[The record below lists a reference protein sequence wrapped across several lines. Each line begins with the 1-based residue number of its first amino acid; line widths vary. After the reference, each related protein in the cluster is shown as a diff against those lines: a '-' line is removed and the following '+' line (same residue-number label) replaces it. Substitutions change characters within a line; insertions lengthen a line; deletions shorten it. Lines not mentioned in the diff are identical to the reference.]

1 MGLLSKAKKMLGD
14 PNARELKGLDPVV
27 EEINAWEPQL
37 AALSDAELR
46 DKTAE
51 FRQALEDGA
60 SLDDV
65 LPEAFAVVRE
75 TAKRRLDMRHYDVQ
89 LVGGIVLHQGKIA
102 EMRTGEGKTL
112 VATLPVYLNALEGDG
127 VHLIT
132 VNDYLAKRDARWM
145 AAIYH
150 ALGLSVGVLQHQ
162 ASFLYDPDYDP
173 TRVEEDEEIDDEER
187 QRRASL
193 GDLQFMRPV
202 TRREAYAADITY
214 GTNNEYGFDYLRDNM
229 VLTEEK
235 KVQGRR
241 TFAIVDEVDNI
252 LIDEARTPLI
262 ISGQSGESMDTYRTF
277 SRIVP
282 AMQPEVD
289 FTSEL
294 KSRTVSLTEPGVEKI
309 ERALGI
315 DNLFEGEN
323 ARLTRFL
330 EAAMRAQFM
339 YQRDRDYVVRNG
351 EVIIVDEFTG
361 RMMDGRRYSE
371 GLHQAIEAKENV
383 KVQAETM
390 TLATIT
396 YQNYFRMYDKLSGM
410 TGTAATESEEFHKI
424 YSLDVV
430 VIPTHMPTVRD
441 DVADLIFRTEK
452 AKFQAVVEEIE
463 SRHGSEQPVLVGT
476 GSVEAS
482 EHLSGMLQRRGVR
495 HEVLNAK
502 QHERE
507 SGIVEKAGEP
517 GAVTIATNMAGRGT
531 DIKLGEGV
539 AAVGGLFVLG
549 TERHESRR
557 IDNQLRGR
565 SGRQGDP
572 GLSRFYVSFED
583 PIMKR
588 FTPDWLPGMLEK
600 MGMDEDTPL
609 ESSMVG
615 RALEQAQQKVEGYHF
630 DTRKHLVEYDD
641 VINKQREVIYVER
654 DKILHG
660 GDTVDEIALAM
671 VEDEIRAIVD
681 AFSAGIPP
689 QDIDEDG
696 LWAEI
701 GGIIPIDDFDDDHV
715 AEPTPAAIADAVV
728 LFAQDRYRALKEEL
742 GEKSMHEIVR
752 MVLLR
757 TIDRLWVQH
766 LTEMDTF
773 RQGVGLQAY
782 GQSDPLVTYK
792 REAFDM
798 FDQLTANI
806 RRESARSLTRIQARP
821 QTPTGTET
829 ATATR
834 PTKTAGTRS
843 NGRRAR
849 PSTLKAPAAPVSDV
863 PPSGSLTRQQRR
875 ALERRGASAP
885 VGSAADAVGVQ
896 TIQERHGDD
905 ATAPTNANASTN
917 GNAAA
922 NSNAATRGGTA
933 AATSAATPRT
943 GKKRKKKKRRA

>member
-1 MGLLSKAKKMLGD
+1 MGLLSKAKRMLGD
-14 PNARELKGLDPVV
+14 PNARELKHLDPTVD
-27 EEINAWEPQL
+27 EINAWEPQL
-37 AALSDAELR
+37 AGLSDVELR

-60 SLDDV
+60 ALDDL

-75 TAKRRLDMRHYDVQ
+75 TSKRQLDMRHYDVQ

-102 EMRTGEGKTL
+102 EMRTGEGKTV

-162 ASFLYDPDYDP
+162 ASFLFDPEYDP
-173 TRVEEDEEIDDEER
+173 TRVEESEEIDDEER
-187 QRRASL
+187 QRRAAL

-229 VLTEEK
+229 VLTEDK
-235 KVQGRR
+235 RVQGLRA
-241 TFAIVDEVDNI
+241 FAIVDEVDNI

-282 AMQPEVD
+282 SMRPEED

-294 KSRTVSLTEPGVEKI
+294 KSRTVSLTEQGIEKI

-339 YQRDRDYVVRNG
+339 YQRDRDYVVRDG
-351 EVIIVDEFTG
+351 EVVIVDEFTG

-424 YSLDVV
+424 YTLEVV
-430 VIPTHMPTVRD
+430 VVPTHMPIARE
-441 DVADLIFRTEK
+441 DVDDLIFRTEK
-452 AKFQAVVEEIE
+452 AKFNAVVEEIE
-463 SRHGSEQPVLVGT
+463 SRHGSSQPVLVGT

-482 EHLSGMLQRRGVR
+482 EHLSGMLQRRGVA

-507 SGIVEKAGEP
+507 SGIIEKAGEP

-539 AAVGGLFVLG
+539 IGVGGLFVLG

-572 GLSRFYVSFED
+572 GMSRFYVSFED

-588 FTPDWLPGMLEK
+588 FTPEWLPGMLEK
-600 MGMDEDTPL
+600 MGMDEETPL
-609 ESSMVG
+609 ESGMVG

-641 VINKQREVIYVER
+641 VINKQREVIYAER
-654 DKILHG
+654 DKVLSG
-660 GDTVDEIALAM
+660 GDGVDEIALGM
-671 VEDEIRAIVD
+671 VEDELRAIVSGF
-681 AFSAGIPP
+681 AEGIPT
-689 QDIDEDG
+689 QDVDEDG
-696 LWAEI
+696 LWTEI
-701 GGIIPIDDFDDDHV
+701 SGIVPIDDFDDDAV
-715 AEPTPAAIADAVV
+715 AEPTPGAIADAVTI
-728 LFAQDRYRALKEEL
+728 FAQERYSALTEEL

-798 FDQLTANI
+798 FDQLTENI
-806 RRESARSLTRIQARP
+806 RRESARSLTRIQVRP
-821 QTPTGTET
+821 PAPGAET
-829 ATATR
+829 ATTETGAASTTTR
-834 PTKTAGTRS
+834 APS
-843 NGRRAR
+843 NGGSSRRTAR
-849 PSTLKAPAAPVSDV
+849 RGAAATPSSNAAPAT
-863 PPSGSLTRQQRR
+863 GSLSRQQRR
-875 ALERRGASAP
+875 ALARRGGSAP
-885 VGSAADAVGVQ
+885 VGTAADAVGVQ
-896 TIQERHGDD
+896 TIEEHHGDH
-905 ATAPTNANASTN
+905 A
-917 GNAAA
+917 
-922 NSNAATRGGTA
+922 TA
-933 AATSAATPRT
+933 AASDAPAAAAPTSPRAS